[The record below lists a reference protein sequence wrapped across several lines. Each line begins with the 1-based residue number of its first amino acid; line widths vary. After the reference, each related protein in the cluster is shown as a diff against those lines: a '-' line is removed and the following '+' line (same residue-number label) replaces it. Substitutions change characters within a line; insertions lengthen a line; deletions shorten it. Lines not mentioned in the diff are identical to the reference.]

1 MRPATQTSFENPSRS
16 RSDVSG
22 LRPVGRDAR
31 DAAPDRCCEFKILT
45 NLGRAEHRRHHSLV
59 LFTDGG
65 QANVRTR
72 CVSSL
77 KLSAE
82 GRV

>member
-31 DAAPDRCCEFKILT
+31 DAAGNVLYLIAVSAPAVVGDE
-45 NLGRAEHRRHHSLV
+45 EHRRAPRRAI
-59 LFTDGG
+59 DGILP
-65 QANVRTR
+65 
-72 CVSSL
+72 SS
-77 KLSAE
+77 SAPLRVCMRR
-82 GRV
+82 GRPLQP

>member
-31 DAAPDRCCEFKILT
+31 DAAPYRCCEFKILT
-45 NLGRAEHRRHHSLV
+45 TTSLLGALHGWRAGKRPHTLRELTQTLSRGPS
-59 LFTDGG
+59 
-65 QANVRTR
+65 VRAG
-72 CVSSL
+72 L
-77 KLSAE
+77 
-82 GRV
+82 